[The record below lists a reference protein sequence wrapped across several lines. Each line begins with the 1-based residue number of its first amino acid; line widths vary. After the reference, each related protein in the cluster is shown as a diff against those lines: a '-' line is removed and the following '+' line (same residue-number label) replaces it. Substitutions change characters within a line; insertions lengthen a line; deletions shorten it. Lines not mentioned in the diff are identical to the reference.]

1 MAEQAE
7 QVWVLFHFLTSHEA
21 AYPISNFLQ
30 AMGSV
35 GVTSVDKA
43 DFLKTLSEQ
52 ATPDLI
58 IDEFLASLSF
68 EVRLEA
74 YFPYR
79 EGQVKAGVSPKPER
93 LTPSPGTGTLEQ
105 DQDLVWQDLADF
117 EGRISQAL
125 TSIADFCQ
133 VGRGYQ
139 GYSLVKEEDW
149 ANNWKAYYRTLKFG
163 RIVVN
168 PSWLTYKAQPG
179 EFLLNLDP
187 GSAFGTGSHE
197 STALALHFL
206 SDYDF
211 AQLSPPG
218 QHRLL
223 DLGTGSGI
231 LALAAAKVLPDW
243 EVEAVDID
251 SHAVDQA
258 RANAAKNKLTIRF
271 STGELRDQEGPYE
284 LILANLIAG
293 LHLDLA
299 ADYYRKLAPSGL
311 LLASGIIA
319 GRLDSVRSCFEKNS
333 LKIIDHYQAGDWSA
347 LLAQKL

>member
-1 MAEQAE
+1 MTDQAE
-7 QVWVLFHFLTSHEA
+7 QVWIVFHFLTSHEA

-43 DFLKTLSEQ
+43 DFLKTLEEQ

-58 IDEFLASLSF
+58 IDEFLAGLSF

-79 EGQVKAGVSPKPER
+79 DGQVKAELLPDSARLMVTSER
-93 LTPSPGTGTLEQ
+93 DGAR
-105 DQDLVWQDLADF
+105 DQDLVWQKLADF
-117 EGRISQAL
+117 EGRIKEAL
-125 TSIADFCQ
+125 ESIAEFCQ
-133 VGRGYQ
+133 LGQGYQ

-149 ANNWKAYYRTLKFG
+149 ANNWKSYYQTLKFG

-168 PSWLTYKAQPG
+168 PSWLNYQVQPG
-179 EFLLNLDP
+179 ELLLNLDP

-197 STALALHFL
+197 STALALNFL
-206 SDYDF
+206 SSYDF
-211 AQLSPPG
+211 TKEPSRERS
-218 QHRLL
+218 RLL

-243 EVEAVDID
+243 QVEAVDID
-251 SHAVDQA
+251 RHAVDQA
-258 RANAAKNKLTIRF
+258 KANAAKNNLNIKF
-271 STGELRDQEGPYE
+271 STGELRDQPGPYNI
-284 LILANLIAG
+284 ILANLIAN

-299 ADYYRKLAPSGL
+299 EDYCRKLAPAGL

-319 GRLDSVRSCFEKNS
+319 GRLDDVRACFESNS
-333 LKIIDHYQAGDWSA
+333 LEILDLYRAGDWSA
-347 LLAQKL
+347 ILAQKS